1 MNEITIWNY
10 DSMAV
15 RTIEMD
21 GEPWFVG
28 KDVATALGYV
38 KTENAIAAHVD
49 EEDKTT
55 TLIQGT
61 GSNYKS
67 QTVLINESGVYSLIF
82 GSKLDS
88 AKKFKRWVTSEVLPA
103 IRQKG
108 TYSIPTLQAKLLVE
122 HDEKLQEISAQIQ
135 QNEKKLER
143 IRITFSASRFDWKA
157 DCDRILTAIA
167 VKRYNNPD
175 RSWEIQREAFKLL
188 EGRAGCRLQKR
199 LENLRIRM
207 FWDRIPNE
215 EIDKKTK
222 LDIIA
227 ADKRLTEIY
236 INIIREMAIK
246 YDV

>member
-10 DSMAV
+10 DNMAV
-15 RTIEMD
+15 RTIELD
-21 GEPWFVG
+21 GVVWFMG
-28 KDVATALGYV
+28 KDVAEVLGYSNTR
-38 KTENAIAAHVD
+38 KALLDHVD
-49 EEDKTT
+49 EEDRNTVT
-55 TLIQGT
+55 IRDGNR
-61 GSNYKS
+61 GNPN
-67 QTVLINESGVYSLIF
+67 QTLINESGVYSLIF

-88 AKKFKRWVTSEVLPA
+88 TKKFKRWVTSEVLPA

-108 TYSIPTLQAKLLVE
+108 TYSIPTLQAKLLAE

-157 DCDRILTAIA
+157 DCDRVLTAIA
-167 VKRYNNPD
+167 VKKYDNPD

-222 LDIIA
+222 LDVIA
-227 ADKRLTEIY
+227 ADKRLSDIY
-236 INIIREMAIK
+236 ISIVREMAIK

>member
-10 DSMAV
+10 DNMAV
-15 RTIEMD
+15 RTIEID
-21 GEPWFVG
+21 GTAWFVG
-28 KDVATALGYV
+28 KDVADALGYANTQ
-38 KTENAIAAHVD
+38 KAIRDHVD
-49 EEDKTT
+49 EDDKLTER
-55 TLIQGT
+55 I
-61 GSNYKS
+61 
-67 QTVLINESGVYSLIF
+67 VLSGQNREAIIINESGVYSLIF
-82 GSKLDS
+82 GSKLES

-108 TYSIPTLQAKLLVE
+108 TYSIPNLQAKLLAE

-167 VKRYNNPD
+167 VKKYDNPD
-175 RSWEIQREAFKLL
+175 RSWEVQREAFKLL

>member
-28 KDVATALGYV
+28 KDVADALGYSNTQ
-38 KTENAIAAHVD
+38 KAIRDHVD
-49 EEDKTT
+49 EEDKLTERIV
-55 TLIQGT
+55 LSGQNREAI
-61 GSNYKS
+61 
-67 QTVLINESGVYSLIF
+67 LINESGVYSLIF

-103 IRQKG
+103 IRKRG
-108 TYSIPTLQAKLLVE
+108 TYSVPDHQSLVLLAYE
-122 HDEKLQEISAQIQ
+122 QRLQEISTQIRQ
-135 QNEKKLER
+135 TEKRLDR
-143 IRITFSASRFDWKA
+143 IRTTFSASRFDWKA
-157 DCDRILTAIA
+157 DCDRIMKAIA
-167 VKRYNNPD
+167 VKKYNNPD
-175 RSWEIQREAFKLL
+175 LYWEVQREAYKLL

-207 FWDRIPNE
+207 FWKRVPNE
-215 EIDKKTK
+215 EIDKMTK

-227 ADKRLTEIY
+227 ADKRLTEIF
-236 INIIREMAIK
+236 INIIREMAVK

>member
-10 DSMAV
+10 DSVAV
-15 RTIEMD
+15 RTLEINDET
-21 GEPWFVG
+21 WFVG
-28 KDVATALGYV
+28 KDVAAALGYV
-38 KTENAIAAHVD
+38 KTENAVAAHVD

-103 IRQKG
+103 IRRRG
-108 TYSIPTLQAKLLVE
+108 TYSLPNHQAQVLLAHE
-122 HDEKLQEISAQIQ
+122 QRLQEISTQIM

-143 IRITFSASRFDWKA
+143 LRATFSASRFDWKA
-157 DCDRILTAIA
+157 ECDRIMRA
-167 VKRYNNPD
+167 VSVKKYNNPD
-175 RSWEIQREAFKLL
+175 RFWEVQREAYKLL

-207 FWDRIPNE
+207 FWDRVPNE
-215 EIDKKTK
+215 EIDKMTK

-227 ADKRLTEIY
+227 ADKRLTDIF
-236 INIIREMAIK
+236 ISIIREMAVK